1 MLFSEN
7 LSALSSF
14 QACKSTDFDI
24 YRFVKVVFFNYVSEN
39 STSIQERR
47 QQEVYC
53 RFLPYMTQD
62 TVSCCTRCHL
72 MLFKMPSYAA
82 QDAILCCSRCHLVQR
97 MIKTCTGKGASFPL
111 RCRDLQVEVYADK
124 MFFSVPDSHKKP
136 K

>member
-1 MLFSEN
+1 MSTHICLKTET
-7 LSALSSF
+7 
-14 QACKSTDFDI
+14 ACLVFKHAKVPIFDI
-24 YRFVKVVFFNYVSEN
+24 YRFVKAVFFNYVSEN

-47 QQEVYC
+47 QQEVYWGGAT
-53 RFLPYMTQD
+53 LYD
-62 TVSCCTRCHL
+62 TRYHL
-72 MLFKMPSYAA
+72 MLHKMPSHAV

-97 MIKTCTGKGASFPL
+97 MIETCTGKGTSFPL